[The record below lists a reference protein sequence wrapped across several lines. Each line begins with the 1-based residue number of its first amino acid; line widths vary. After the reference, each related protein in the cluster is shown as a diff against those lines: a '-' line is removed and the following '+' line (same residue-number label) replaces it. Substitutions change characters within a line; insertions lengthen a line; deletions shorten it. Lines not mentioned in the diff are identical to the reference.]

1 MTPEVQEKEL
11 DNMRDLELKPK
22 PRFDKYDACAFL
34 FPCEIGRSFCG
45 TGGFRV

>member
-1 MTPEVQEKEL
+1 MTLEAQEKEF
-11 DNMRDLELKPK
+11 DKMRALELKPK

-34 FPCEIGRSFCG
+34 FSYEIGRSLCG